1 METPIIYDLTAE
13 SLHFK
18 HNYLGGYSF
27 SGYAIMD
34 NKMGWN
40 APSGRRKAMENQYTF
55 YLGDDNLA
63 TTTIDNIF
71 INEYMP
77 RARGDYVKVYLYG
90 LKQARSQSHAPVDN
104 VALSQL
110 FNITEGD
117 VISAWDYWK
126 KQGIIDLTYEGTK
139 VAHITFYHIP
149 SVLLKAQNEGAPK
162 AVSVSPPADDDGMG
176 ARTAE
181 MFNRIQR
188 MYGSRA
194 LPKKDML
201 AYKKWLSEYG
211 FEPEAVVIL
220 VEYALNLINSKSET
234 FTPAQILSYMETIA
248 ESWRRQG
255 IHTFTEADAYIV
267 ESRNRQRRH
276 YGIFKYLGLRRAP
289 MESERTMMDTWSG
302 EWGFSDEIIKVALG
316 RTSKPNLKYINGILE
331 KWHQAG
337 IKSLADI
344 EAQDAAHRSTSFK
357 GAPKVVDE
365 ETAKRLAVYDE
376 MDAEDANWFKKIG
389 ENSGK

>member
-1 METPIIYDLTAE
+1 
-13 SLHFK
+13 
-18 HNYLGGYSF
+18 
-27 SGYAIMD
+27 
-34 NKMGWN
+34 
-40 APSGRRKAMENQYTF
+40 
-55 YLGDDNLA
+55 
-63 TTTIDNIF
+63 
-71 INEYMP
+71 
-77 RARGDYVKVYLYG
+77 
-90 LKQARSQSHAPVDN
+90 
-104 VALSQL
+104 
-110 FNITEGD
+110 
-117 VISAWDYWK
+117 
-126 KQGIIDLTYEGTK
+126 
-139 VAHITFYHIP
+139 
-149 SVLLKAQNEGAPK
+149 
-162 AVSVSPPADDDGMG
+162 
-176 ARTAE
+176 
-181 MFNRIQR
+181 
-188 MYGSRA
+188 
-194 LPKKDML
+194 ML

-337 IKSLADI
+337 IKSIDDI